1 VLSELS
7 KLPELPELSEL
18 SELSELFSSMKKG
31 LLRQALRPGDPLI
44 KLFKLRFVS

>member
-7 KLPELPELSEL
+7 KLPEL

-31 LLRQALRPGDPLI
+31 LLLQALRPGDPLI

>member
-1 VLSELS
+1 MLSELS

-18 SELSELFSSMKKG
+18 SELFSSMKKG
-31 LLRQALRPGDPLI
+31 LLLQALRLGDPLI